1 MNRQIIQLYKQ
12 AYKESFEK
20 IHKQE
25 IYKWKA
31 VQVFQENWDINADD
45 FAGMLEKSLSKTG
58 NLLDSN
64 NTFPRKMAISNSEK
78 SPFEMREL
86 FKRLFNEEDDVIDRF
101 DEDIESLAIQILQMV
116 HYGRIL
122 YLDDNGKDIRINK
135 TITEGFTP
143 KTI

>member
-1 MNRQIIQLYKQ
+1 MSKVKLKLLMQDITRALIAHMKNEGYLDRVNTTKMFRNGSLEYDRNKFIRQHAPY
-12 AYKESFEK
+12 
-20 IHKQE
+20 
-25 IYKWKA
+25 
-31 VQVFQENWDINADD
+31 
-45 FAGMLEKSLSKTG
+45 
-58 NLLDSN
+58 
-64 NTFPRKMAISNSEK
+64 
-78 SPFEMREL
+78 
-86 FKRLFNEEDDVIDRF
+86 EEDDVIDRF